1 MFFSFL
7 KSYNLFL
14 VYVLM
19 HVNFF
24 KYKLAAMITLH
35 SLLGMIS
42 YGTTSLAVL
51 SHGTI
56 FLV

>member
-1 MFFSFL
+1 MYL
-7 KSYNLFL
+7 CMLFL
-14 VYVLM
+14 
-19 HVNFF
+19 F
-24 KYKLAAMITLH
+24 KYKLAAVLTFH

-56 FLV
+56 YLV